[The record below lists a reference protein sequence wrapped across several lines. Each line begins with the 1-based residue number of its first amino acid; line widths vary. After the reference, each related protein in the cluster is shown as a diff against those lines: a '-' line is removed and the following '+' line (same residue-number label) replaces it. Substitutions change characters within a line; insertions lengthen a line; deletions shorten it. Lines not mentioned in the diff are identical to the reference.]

1 MALAMNKRKY
11 KLDFFKTREKNNLPY
26 ETILSKETIDII
38 NKLAQ
43 HVGAP
48 EYQKT
53 PVFKRDERRQRQ
65 PPKTTTVEDWE
76 NMRNFKTTV
85 LTKSDDTIDKKID
98 EIRCLLN
105 KITSKNYDD
114 MHKNVIELLEIVLKN
129 DPKEEELL

>member
-1 MALAMNKRKY
+1 MTLAMNKRTY
-11 KLDFFKTREKNNLPY
+11 NLEFFKTREKENLSFD
-26 ETILSKETIDII
+26 TILSKETIDII

-65 PPKTTTVEDWE
+65 QTKTTTVEDWE

-85 LTKSDDTIDKKID
+85 LKKSDDVIDKNID
-98 EIRCLLN
+98 EIRCILN
-105 KITSKNYDD
+105 KITSKNYED
-114 MHKNVIELLEIVLKN
+114 MHKKVIELLLDFIIPYKMCMVL
-129 DPKEEELL
+129 